1 MFAQTLNSTEASTL
15 DQGKP
20 LSDAPSQ
27 AYSATTLSHCISP
40 RPSGAT
46 DCTAASDLCNTTPG
60 PRETRAPRPALI
72 YARSFRKK
80 RMLRSSFARRVPAT
94 SIVRNFFRASL
105 ERSTNSAC
113 LLFSSG
119 FDVQLRFVFERLL
132 FLAPGRTEHSLVR
145 QPLLRLLA
153 VADRKYGIETWL
165 ENVRPRILI
174 GIDETLCQEVDQH
187 IIDFASLMFLDVAGD
202 AHDLRTCNRRIIAG
216 ANVVR

>member
-1 MFAQTLNSTEASTL
+1 MSASTNLLGFGFVLVIREWLGVGSKQSTFAGITCPRPEYVAGGGFEMFAQTLNSTEASML

-165 ENVRPRILI
+165 ENVRPRI
-174 GIDETLCQEVDQH
+174 V
-187 IIDFASLMFLDVAGD
+187 
-202 AHDLRTCNRRIIAG
+202 
-216 ANVVR
+216 